1 MQTYLKSRPVWIQL
15 LLFMGM
21 AFGIVLIT
29 SLISTGILAPLLGI
43 NALDVLSSSKWGNYP
58 NMLLYLRILLLL
70 NFILLRRSIEIL
82 KSQFITTKLSHFE
95 QRQCYLIDPPFK
107 NAAWHYKRDSQPPIS
122 DPVFSS
128 P

>member
-1 MQTYLKSRPVWIQL
+1 LSGRPLAAELDMLKIAVSGGHTHEIQ
-15 LLFMGM
+15 
-21 AFGIVLIT
+21 
-29 SLISTGILAPLLGI
+29 
-43 NALDVLSSSKWGNYP
+43 
-58 NMLLYLRILLLL
+58 
-70 NFILLRRSIEIL
+70 IEIL